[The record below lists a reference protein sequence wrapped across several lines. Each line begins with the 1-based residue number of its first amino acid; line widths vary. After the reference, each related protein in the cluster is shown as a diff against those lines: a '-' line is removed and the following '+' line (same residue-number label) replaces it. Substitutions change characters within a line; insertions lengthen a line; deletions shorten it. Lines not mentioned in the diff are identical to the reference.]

1 LPANRILPHMKADA
15 ELLFNTVREAGALGL
30 KRAQQSVKRWS
41 KLDGSTVTEADL
53 EIDALLKLHLL
64 KARPDYGWLS
74 EETPDDPQRLAKQRL
89 WIADPIDGTNSFV
102 NGTDGWCVGVAL
114 IEGQRP
120 VLSALYRPAKD
131 EFFWA
136 AQDAGAYCNDAPLKP
151 HDSASLQG
159 AELLGTNRAAR
170 ILDPLGVK
178 GQHAPHIPLL
188 LRLAFV
194 AAGRADI
201 ALSFG
206 NKNDWDLA
214 AGDLLMQEA
223 GAKLTDLDGQTF
235 IYNKPHPWQNGLLA
249 AGNKIHGAVL
259 AQLETR

>member
-1 LPANRILPHMKADA
+1 MQANKISAHLRADA
-15 ELLFNTVREAGALGL
+15 ELLFNTVREAGALAL
-30 KRAQQSVKRWS
+30 QRTKQNVRRWN
-41 KLDGSTVTEADL
+41 KPDGSTVTEADL

-74 EETPDDPQRLAKQRL
+74 EETPDDPQRLGKQRL

-102 NGTDGWCVGVAL
+102 NGTDGWCIGVAL
-114 IEGQRP
+114 IDGLRP
-120 VLSALYRPAKD
+120 VLSALYRPAAD

-136 AQDAGAYCNDAPLKP
+136 TQGAGAYRNDTPLKP
-151 HDSASLQG
+151 RDSASLQG

-170 ILDPLGVK
+170 ILDLLGVK

-188 LRLAFV
+188 LRLAYV

-223 GAKLTDLDGQTF
+223 GAKLTDLDGKSF
-235 IYNKPHPWQNGLLA
+235 LYNKPDPWQNGMLA
-249 AGNKIHGAVL
+249 AGQNIHSAVL
-259 AQLETR
+259 AQLEKA